1 MKEVKPMAKKTQKT
15 LPPEE
20 NASETPVKSGKI
32 VPTDS
37 WINVKGKAIYV
48 NIPEKDIRVVNGR
61 VSFITSLVSIQDLA
75 SGEKLGVKLGRFQD

>member
-1 MKEVKPMAKKTQKT
+1 MEKKTQAP
-15 LPPEE
+15 LPIEE
-20 NASETPVKSGKI
+20 AKASETLVKSGKI

-48 NIPEKDIRVVNGR
+48 NISEKDVRVVNGR

-75 SGEKLGVKLGRFQD
+75 SGEKQGVKLGRFQD